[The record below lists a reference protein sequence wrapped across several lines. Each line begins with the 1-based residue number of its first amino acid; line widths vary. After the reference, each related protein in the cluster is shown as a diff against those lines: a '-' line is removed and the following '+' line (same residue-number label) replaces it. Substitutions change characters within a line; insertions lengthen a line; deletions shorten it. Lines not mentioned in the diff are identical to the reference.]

1 MIHFVKPKM
10 YSKDDILNVFA
21 MIDEYY
27 DKIDHTKSNIVLPTY
42 YVTPILDAE
51 SAYHVYCIAW
61 TDKITRKTTH
71 AMIQGKPLVFLEE
84 QTANEAL
91 GHMRIRISKL
101 RQAIA
106 KHKLKGDNKHG

>member
-1 MIHFVKPKM
+1 MKHKKSVLK
-10 YSKDDILNVFA
+10 ILSASGDCFEVSHGMAGN
-21 MIDEYY
+21 
-27 DKIDHTKSNIVLPTY
+27 TGL
-42 YVTPILDAE
+42 AE
-51 SAYHVYCIAW
+51 LVYCIAW
-61 TDKITRKTTH
+61 TDKETRKVKH
-71 AMIQGKPLVFLEE
+71 AMLNGNPLCFLEE